1 MSLAKQRSM
10 RFCKAQV
17 TLSSEVAALQLAVAG
32 KIGVPPFKDLAAGHF
47 HPDREAVS
55 VGDEIDPARVA
66 TL

>member
-1 MSLAKQRSM
+1 M

-17 TLSSEVAALQLAVAG
+17 TLWGRIVVLQLALAG
-32 KIGVPPFKDLAAGHF
+32 MIVVPPFKDLAAGHF
-47 HPDREAVS
+47 HPNWEAVS